1 MHLLPA
7 IMDSSSAASTGS
19 GSRKGYM
26 LTLCTAAAAGAVGC
40 LWLKQQMQRKAP
52 APTDFDAFLLAP
64 VPASQQQQKTSAATA
79 KKKSSKTAITD
90 FESFLKVQPATATA
104 AAEPCA
110 TDFLSFLKDGGN
122 SSSSSNNAAAAGGRA
137 QEAAAAGE
145 VVPEGAVPVLV
156 VYGTEYGFAREIA
169 EKLSS
174 QLKESSKFW

>member
-1 MHLLPA
+1 
-7 IMDSSSAASTGS
+7 
-19 GSRKGYM
+19 M

-64 VPASQQQQKTSAATA
+64 VPASQQQQNSSAATA
-79 KKKSSKTAITD
+79 KRKSSKTAITD
-90 FESFLKVQPATATA
+90 FESFLKVQPATPA

-122 SSSSSNNAAAAGGRA
+122 SISSNNAAAAAGGSA

-156 VYGTEYGFAREIA
+156 LYGTEYGFAREIA

-174 QLKESSKFW
+174 QLKESGRFW